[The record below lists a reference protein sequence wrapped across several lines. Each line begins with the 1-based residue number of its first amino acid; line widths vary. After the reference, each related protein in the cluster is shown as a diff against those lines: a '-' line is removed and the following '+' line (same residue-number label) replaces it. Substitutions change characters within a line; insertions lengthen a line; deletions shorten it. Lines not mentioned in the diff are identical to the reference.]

1 MTRAGPAGA
10 GTGLAAGTGADSR
23 ASARR
28 TCRGRAVFPARLAW
42 LPAVVMVRA
51 SPVALITSRKVS
63 RGHSA
68 QIPLAATVLPSE
80 VACAIELRVT
90 SPLRT
95 SASPYQDCRSP
106 RSCRPGIATAAGN
119 PSAARPSAS
128 RIWPRRPAQ
137 YRSYFDVTPPVCPD
151 DHSTR
156 QSRRTAECV
165 NGWPDVPGG
174 HRYHCLPQVRRT
186 WLTIRRVRRTCRI
199 NAAVD
204 TATLVRGDFLTATAT
219 ATATGHGVAQ

>member
-1 MTRAGPAGA
+1 MTRAGPGGA
-10 GTGLAAGTGADSR
+10 GTGLAAGAGADSR
-23 ASARR
+23 AR
-28 TCRGRAVFPARLAW
+28 TWRACRGQAVFPARLAW
-42 LPAVVMVRA
+42 VPALVMVRA
-51 SPVALITSRKVS
+51 SPSALIMSRKVS
-63 RGHSA
+63 RGHCA

-119 PSAARPSAS
+119 PLAARPSAS

-151 DHSTR
+151 DHGTR

-165 NGWPDVPGG
+165 HGWRDVPGG
-174 HRYHCLPQVRRT
+174 HRYPCLPQVRRT
-186 WLTIRRVRRTCRI
+186 WLTIRQAPTPVRSTPP
-199 NAAVD
+199 
-204 TATLVRGDFLTATAT
+204 LTRPPLFAGTF
-219 ATATGHGVAQ
+219 